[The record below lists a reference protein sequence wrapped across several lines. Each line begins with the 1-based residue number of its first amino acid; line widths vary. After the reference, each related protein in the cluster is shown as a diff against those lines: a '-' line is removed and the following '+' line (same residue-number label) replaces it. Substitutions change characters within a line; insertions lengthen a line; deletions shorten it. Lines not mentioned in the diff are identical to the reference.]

1 MTFSPFP
8 NRIISAKKKGKEF
21 TLLMAKAI
29 NYTYEA
35 NTSSI
40 CQRDSIKFAENRLYA
55 AGDQSTE
62 KYKDHF
68 ALDRDNKSGK
78 RKGTSNLDFSIVPF
92 APNFINTAVEL
103 LSDKTNRTNIVFL
116 NDIADDERKKK
127 VLKMQAQIE
136 SKGFVEEID
145 KAIGVESQQPKDLP
159 ESVEDLGVLEQ
170 VGGIK
175 LELETALEMGVDYV
189 FNYDLKWDKKF
200 SAQIKRN
207 LLASG
212 FGICVDSID
221 PVTGMINIRVPNI
234 EKVILDGSAEN
245 DYSDI
250 TYFGEVRQ
258 MTVLDV
264 YKQVKATTKETLT
277 EDTLRSLGLSGNVD
291 YNGIYSD
298 SWFDAPENK
307 DLHGFLPERVEVL
320 DFVYKSVDIIDAPVA
335 RGKKVYIKGK
345 VRKSELKS
353 GKVKQDGK
361 GYYKFIDKKK
371 SKLEV
376 TVWRRG
382 KWLINTDLVFDFG
395 LVYEQVRDDKFAP
408 LSPIHAFRVAGKS
421 LISIIK
427 PNLDALQFD
436 MLKIQNLKNEA
447 VGYGIAIDFDSLTNI
462 SMGGKDY
469 NPKKL
474 IRLYKL
480 NNTLLFKRKNTANPN
495 DKMQGSP
502 IQELQGGMGNF
513 YNELLNDVQFHL
525 SQMQTNTGLNDVA
538 LAQSPNPEV
547 TFGQSQQAVSATNNA
562 LGNIYKAYKNIKES
576 VAYSIAIRLQNLA
589 KAGNGK
595 QYKKIIGEDLWKALK
610 SESNAAI
617 RTQGIK
623 IMDNP
628 SRDEI
633 QMLFANM
640 QRLAPNTLTG
650 YDMFLIESMILE
662 GKPLKAI
669 AAIMESKVR
678 KREEEASKNN
688 EMMMQQNAQQQ
699 QAMQQEKLQFEAQKE
714 QFKTQK
720 EIVVGKQDFQQDRI
734 LQQEKY
740 DLAMRNEE
748 ANDRIEAELN
758 DKFTKDNS

>member
-8 NRIISAKKKGKEF
+8 NRILAANKKGKDF
-21 TLLMAKAI
+21 SLLMGKAI
-29 NYTYEA
+29 YYTYES

-40 CQRDSIKFAENRLYA
+40 CKRDSTNFVENRLYA

-68 ALDRDNKSGK
+68 AFEIDNKTGK
-78 RKGTSNLDFSIVPF
+78 RKGIGNLDYSIVPF
-92 APNFINTAVEL
+92 APNFINTGIEL
-103 LSDKTNRTNIVFL
+103 LSDRTNRTNVVFL
-116 NDIADDERKKK
+116 NDLADDQRRNKL
-127 VLKMQAQIE
+127 LKMQTQIE
-136 SKGFVEEID
+136 TKDFVNEIGD
-145 KAIGVESQQPKDLP
+145 AVGVKPPMEKDLP
-159 ESVEDLGVLEQ
+159 ETVKDLGVLEQ

-175 LELETALEMGVDYV
+175 LELETALELGIDYV
-189 FNYDLKWDKKF
+189 FNYDLQWNKRF

-207 LLASG
+207 LFANA
-212 FGICVDSID
+212 FGIAVDSIN
-221 PVTGMINIRVPNI
+221 PITGMIEIRVPNI
-234 EKVILDGSAEN
+234 EKIVLDGSADN
-245 DYSDI
+245 DYNDI
-250 TYFGEVRQ
+250 TYFAEVRQ

-264 YKQVKATTKETLT
+264 YNQVKATTKETLT

-291 YNGIYSD
+291 YNGVYSD

-320 DFVYKSVDIIDAPVA
+320 DFVYKSVDIIDDHVA
-335 RGKKVYIKGK
+335 KGKRVYIKGQ
-345 VRKSELKS
+345 VRKSEIKS
-353 GKVKQDGK
+353 GKVKEDGN
-361 GYYKFIDKKK
+361 GYYKYIDKKK
-371 SKLEV
+371 AKLEV

-382 KWLINTDLVFDFG
+382 KWLINTDIVFDFG
-395 LVYEQVRDDKFAP
+395 LVYEQVRDNKFAP
-408 LSPIHAFRVAGKS
+408 LSPVHAFRLAGKS

-447 VGYGIAIDFDSLTNI
+447 TGYAIAVDYDGLTNI
-462 SMGGKDY
+462 KMGGSDY
-469 NPKKL
+469 DPKKL

-480 NNTLLFKRKNTANPN
+480 KNTLLYKRKNTSNPN
-495 DKMQGSP
+495 DRLQGSP

-513 YNELLNDVQFHL
+513 YNELINDIQFHIG
-525 SQMQTNTGLNDVA
+525 QMQINTGLNSVA
-538 LAQSPNPEV
+538 LAQAPNPEV
-547 TFGQSQQAVSATNNA
+547 TFGQSQQAMAASNNA
-562 LGNIYKAYKNIKES
+562 IANIYKGYKSIKES

-589 KAGNGK
+589 KAGKGE
-595 QYKKIIGEDLWKALK
+595 QYKKVIGKNLWKSLK
-610 SESNAAI
+610 SEENAAI

-650 YDMFLIESMILE
+650 YDMFLIESMITE

-699 QAMQQEKLQFEAQKE
+699 QAMQQEKLQFEGQKE
-714 QFKTQK
+714 QFKTQGDLAK
-720 EIVVGKQDFQQDRI
+720 GNQEFEQNRI
-734 LQQEKY
+734 LQQEEY
-740 DLAMRNEE
+740 DLKMRNEE
-748 ANDRIEAELN
+748 ANDRVEAELN
-758 DKFTKDNS
+758 GTFTKDNS